1 MDPSTNR
8 RLIKLIEGVFIGPR
22 CVAKRRAREAPTE
35 FVQTP
40 LPRYNHNRKR
50 RTKMDIF
57 NKVPTIAEDTV
68 VFSIYSQPG
77 EDETSVLVLSA
88 LILAFVNDEL
98 VPNHLWHRDSFDIK
112 VVENEDDK
120 SVHQWIMEGTVRVGD
135 CIDDEWCI
143 VWLLMEISAKWD
155 VVIRYGV

>member
-1 MDPSTNR
+1 
-8 RLIKLIEGVFIGPR
+8 
-22 CVAKRRAREAPTE
+22 
-35 FVQTP
+35 
-40 LPRYNHNRKR
+40 
-50 RTKMDIF
+50 MDIF

-120 SVHQWIMEGTVRVGD
+120 SVHRWIMEGTVRVGD